1 MAFIDVKMQFGC
13 STTRLRC
20 ILTGSTISNNRINIQ
35 IGKKLNIGFDHTSST
50 FEVTFSLDQNIP
62 TGLGELMQSGEAV
75 WRGGKPGSTPAVSL
89 KKKTGKS
96 QGEMVAEDRR

>member
-1 MAFIDVKMQFGC
+1 MDLMEEVGIRKVKNELSRYLNRVKAGETFTITDRGVPVA
-13 STTRLRC
+13 RL
-20 ILTGSTISNNRINIQ
+20 
-35 IGKKLNIGFDHTSST
+35 
-50 FEVTFSLDQNIP
+50 EPLDQNIP